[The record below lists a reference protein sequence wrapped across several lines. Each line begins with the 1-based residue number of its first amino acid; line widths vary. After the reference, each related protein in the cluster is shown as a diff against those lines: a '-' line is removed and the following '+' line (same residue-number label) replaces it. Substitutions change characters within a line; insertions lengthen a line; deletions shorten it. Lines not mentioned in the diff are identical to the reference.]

1 MSELP
6 QPPPGVQPGDFAPI
20 GTPVGPGAP
29 LAQPPKTNGWAIAS
43 LISGLLGCVPYV
55 MGAVAVI
62 TGIIGLKN
70 SRDPRYSGRSM
81 AIGGIVLGSL
91 SIVFWLFFAG
101 AVWSFVSATRVQR
114 QMAQDFVQ
122 MVSTGAVEAA
132 SEKVTGNVT
141 RNELEALSRQ
151 MQEWGTYQ
159 DLTSSSSSLSY
170 DNGVTTTHLEGTATF
185 ANGEHPFAMTLVKE
199 GEVWKVSSLRFD

>member
-1 MSELP
+1 
-6 QPPPGVQPGDFAPI
+6 
-20 GTPVGPGAP
+20 
-29 LAQPPKTNGWAIAS
+29 
-43 LISGLLGCVPYV
+43 VPYV
-55 MGAVAVI
+55 TGAVAVI
-62 TGIIGLKN
+62 TGILGLKEAN
-70 SRDPRYSGRSM
+70 DPRYSGRSM

-132 SEKVTGNVT
+132 SETVTGSVT

-151 MQEWGTYQ
+151 MQEWGMYQ

-170 DNGVTTTHLEGTATF
+170 DNGVTTTRLEGTATF
-185 ANGEHPFAMTLVKE
+185 ANGEHPTYVL
-199 GEVWKVSSLRFD
+199 